1 MAGGGGVTSCSV
13 KNYPGKFTSKVF
25 FTCIVAASGGLIFG
39 YDLGISGGVT
49 SMDSFLEKF
58 FPKVYRKEISVKP
71 SDDQYCKFDSQTLT
85 LFTSS
90 LYLAALLSSM
100 TASRITRGLGRRMT
114 MMFGGLFFAIGAVIN
129 GFAENVLMLIIGRV
143 LLGFGIGF
151 ANQSVPIYLSEIAPF
166 KYRGAMNIMFQLS
179 ITIGILI
186 ANLLNYFTAKIEDG
200 WGWRLSL
207 GGAVVPGLV
216 FFFGCFF
223 LTDSPNSLLERDK
236 FEEAKVQL
244 QKIRGIDNVEEE
256 FNDLA
261 KASEAAKLVQNPW
274 REILTRKYRPQLI
287 FAVLIP
293 LFQQLTG
300 MNVFVFYAPVLFKSM
315 GFGNNASLM
324 SALIT
329 SIVNF
334 FATLVSIATVDKFG
348 RRTLFLE
355 GGLQMLLCQF
365 VMTVSIASK
374 FGTSGNP
381 GELPLWFSMLVVI
394 AMCVYI
400 AGFAWSWG
408 PLGWLV
414 PSEIFPLEIR
424 SAAQSITV
432 AVNMIFTFCIAQVFT
447 TMLCNLKFGLFIF
460 FAVCVVGM
468 SIFIFKFLPETKGV
482 PIEEMSIVWKN
493 HPRWSKYFVE
503 KDLIL
508 IRIRIKLYFK
518 PSQLEIMAGGGGV
531 TWGKNYP
538 GKFTSKV
545 LFTCIVAASGGLIF
559 GYDLGISGGVTSMD
573 SFLEKFFPKVYRKEI
588 SVKPSD
594 DQYCK
599 FDSQTLTLF
608 TSSLYLA
615 ALLSSMTASR
625 ITRGLGRRMTMMFGG
640 LFFAIGAVIN
650 GFAENVLM
658 LIIGRVLLGF
668 GIGFANQSVPIYLSE
683 IAPFKYR
690 GALNIMFQLSITI
703 GILVANLLNYFTAKI
718 EGGWGWRLS
727 LGGAVVPGLVFFL
740 GCFFLTD
747 SLNSLPERDKF
758 KEAKV
763 QLQKIR
769 EFNDLA
775 RASEAAKL
783 VQNPWREIL
792 ARKYRPQLIFVILI
806 PLFQ

>member
-1 MAGGGGVTSCSV
+1 MAGGGGVTSGSG

-114 MMFGGLFFAIGAVIN
+114 MMLGGLFFAIGAVIN

-186 ANLLNYFTAKIEDG
+186 ANLLNYFTAKIEGG

-223 LTDSPNSLLERDK
+223 LTDSPNSLLERNK

-329 SIVNF
+329 SVVNF
-334 FATLVSIATVDKFG
+334 FATLVSIATVDKYG

-468 SIFIFKFLPETKGV
+468 SIFIYKFLPETKGV
-482 PIEEMSIVWKN
+482 PIEEMTTVWKN
-493 HPRWSKYFVE
+493 HPRWSKYFVQ
-503 KDLIL
+503 KDLSCEMG
-508 IRIRIKLYFK
+508 KL
-518 PSQLEIMAGGGGV
+518 
-531 TWGKNYP
+531 
-538 GKFTSKV
+538 
-545 LFTCIVAASGGLIF
+545 
-559 GYDLGISGGVTSMD
+559 
-573 SFLEKFFPKVYRKEI
+573 
-588 SVKPSD
+588 
-594 DQYCK
+594 
-599 FDSQTLTLF
+599 
-608 TSSLYLA
+608 
-615 ALLSSMTASR
+615 
-625 ITRGLGRRMTMMFGG
+625 
-640 LFFAIGAVIN
+640 
-650 GFAENVLM
+650 
-658 LIIGRVLLGF
+658 
-668 GIGFANQSVPIYLSE
+668 
-683 IAPFKYR
+683 
-690 GALNIMFQLSITI
+690 
-703 GILVANLLNYFTAKI
+703 
-718 EGGWGWRLS
+718 
-727 LGGAVVPGLVFFL
+727 
-740 GCFFLTD
+740 
-747 SLNSLPERDKF
+747 
-758 KEAKV
+758 
-763 QLQKIR
+763 
-769 EFNDLA
+769 
-775 RASEAAKL
+775 
-783 VQNPWREIL
+783 
-792 ARKYRPQLIFVILI
+792 
-806 PLFQ
+806 